1 MMAAAMTRMLK
12 VDAFRRTNSRFSG
25 ASVTDKGKLRC
36 STLTQMRLATGGVFP
51 KSKIAAVQAESA
63 RSVC

>member
-12 VDAFRRTNSRFSG
+12 VEAFRRTNSRFSG

-36 STLTQMRLATGGVFP
+36 TTLTQMRVGAGGVFP
-51 KSKIAAVQAESA
+51 KSKIAGVRGESA
-63 RSVC
+63 KGVC